1 MFTGLV
7 FLAVIIGSIIFHIWT
22 PWWWTD
28 IASNWSAMDDTII
41 LSFWIGGGVFILVCL
56 FMVYCIFRY
65 QYKEGRRS
73 EYKPEDKKLEK
84 GLTWLTTIGVVA
96 LLAPGLVVWNN
107 YIRVPENAIQVEVMA
122 WQWGWKYRLPGKDG
136 KLGASNN
143 RIISDD
149 NPYGLNIDDPNG
161 KDDVFVESNELHLLK
176 DRPVKILLRSID
188 VLHNFY
194 VPQFRSKMDAVPG
207 TITFYWFEPNKN
219 GEYEVLCAEYCGV
232 AHYAMRGKV
241 VVEDEGSYNKWL
253 SEQETFSSFTAKNI
267 NNKLN
272 NKKLVKI
279 NNLSSNKNSILKE
292 QDVRLIKYK

>member
-7 FLAVIIGSIIFHIWT
+7 FLAVIIGSIVFHVWT

-107 YIRVPENAIQVEVMA
+107 YIRVPDNAIQVEVMA
-122 WQWGWKYRLPGKDG
+122 WQWGWKYRLPGQDG

-207 TITFYWFEPNKN
+207 TITYYWFEPNKN

-253 SEQETFSSFTAKNI
+253 SEQETFSSFTAKNR

-272 NKKLVKI
+272 KKKLVKI

-292 QDVRLIKYK
+292 QDVR

>member
-1 MFTGLV
+1 MFTGLL
-7 FLAVIIGSIIFHIWT
+7 FLAVIIGSIIFHVWT

-122 WQWGWKYRLPGKDG
+122 WQWGWKYRLPGQDG

-143 RIISDD
+143 RIISDN
-149 NPYGLNIDDPNG
+149 NPYGLNVDDPNG

-207 TITFYWFEPNKN
+207 TITYYWFEPNKN

-253 SEQETFSSFTAKNI
+253 SEQETFSSFTAKNR

-272 NKKLVKI
+272 KKKFVKI

-292 QDVRLIKYK
+292 QDVR

>member
-1 MFTGLV
+1 MFTGLL
-7 FLAVIIGSIIFHIWT
+7 FLAVIIGSIVFHVWT

-122 WQWGWKYRLPGKDG
+122 WQWGWKYRLPGQDG

-207 TITFYWFEPNKN
+207 TITYYWFEPNKK

-253 SEQETFSSFTAKNI
+253 SEQETFSSFTAKNR

-272 NKKLVKI
+272 KKKFVKI

-292 QDVRLIKYK
+292 QDVR

>member
-1 MFTGLV
+1 MFTGLL
-7 FLAVIIGSIIFHIWT
+7 FLAVIIGSIVFHIWT

-107 YIRVPENAIQVEVMA
+107 YIRVPDNAIQVEVMA
-122 WQWGWKYRLPGKDG
+122 WQWGWKYRLPGQDG

-207 TITFYWFEPNKN
+207 TITYYWFEPNKN

-241 VVEDEGSYNKWL
+241 VVEDEASYNKWL
-253 SEQETFSSFTAKNI
+253 SEQETFSSFTAKNR

-272 NKKLVKI
+272 KKKFVKI

-292 QDVRLIKYK
+292 QDVR

>member
-1 MFTGLV
+1 MITGLV
-7 FLAVIIGSIIFHIWT
+7 FLAVIIGSIIFHVWT

-207 TITFYWFEPNKN
+207 TITYYWFEPNKN

-253 SEQETFSSFTAKNI
+253 SEQETFSSFTAKNR

-292 QDVRLIKYK
+292 QDVR

>member
-1 MFTGLV
+1 MFTGLI
-7 FLAVIIGSIIFHIWT
+7 FLAVIIGSIVFHVWT

-107 YIRVPENAIQVEVMA
+107 YIRVPDNAIQVEVMA
-122 WQWGWKYRLPGKDG
+122 WQWGWKYRLPGQDG

-207 TITFYWFEPNKN
+207 TITYYWFEPNKN

-253 SEQETFSSFTAKNI
+253 SEQETFSSFTAKNR

-272 NKKLVKI
+272 KKKFVKI

-292 QDVRLIKYK
+292 QDVR

>member
-1 MFTGLV
+1 MFTGLL
-7 FLAVIIGSIIFHIWT
+7 FLAVIIGSIVFHVWT

-122 WQWGWKYRLPGKDG
+122 WQWGWKYRLPGQDG

-207 TITFYWFEPNKN
+207 TITYYWFEPNKK

-241 VVEDEGSYNKWL
+241 VVEEEGSYNKWL
-253 SEQETFSSFTAKNI
+253 SEQETFSSFTAKNR

-272 NKKLVKI
+272 KKKFVKI

-292 QDVRLIKYK
+292 QDVR

>member
-1 MFTGLV
+1 MFTGLI
-7 FLAVIIGSIIFHIWT
+7 FLAVIIGSIVFHVWT
-22 PWWWTD
+22 PWCWTD

-107 YIRVPENAIQVEVMA
+107 YIRVPDNAIQVEVMA
-122 WQWGWKYRLPGKDG
+122 WQWGWKYRLPGQDG

-207 TITFYWFEPNKN
+207 TITYYWFEPNKN

-253 SEQETFSSFTAKNI
+253 SEQETFSSFTAKNR

-272 NKKLVKI
+272 KKKFVKI

-292 QDVRLIKYK
+292 QDVR

>member
-1 MFTGLV
+1 MFTGLL
-7 FLAVIIGSIIFHIWT
+7 FLAVIIGSIVFHVWT

-107 YIRVPENAIQVEVMA
+107 YIRVPDNAIQVEVMA
-122 WQWGWKYRLPGKDG
+122 WQWGWKYRLPGQDG

-207 TITFYWFEPNKN
+207 TITYYWFEPNKN

-253 SEQETFSSFTAKNI
+253 SEQETFSSFTAKNR

-272 NKKLVKI
+272 NKKFVKI
-279 NNLSSNKNSILKE
+279 NNLSSDKNSILKE
-292 QDVRLIKYK
+292 QDVR

>member
-1 MFTGLV
+1 MFTGLI
-7 FLAVIIGSIIFHIWT
+7 FLAVIIGSIIFHVWT

-65 QYKEGRRS
+65 QYKEVRRS

-107 YIRVPENAIQVEVMA
+107 YIRVPDNAIQVEVMA
-122 WQWGWKYRLPGKDG
+122 WQWGWKYRLPGQDG

-253 SEQETFSSFTAKNI
+253 SEQETFSSFTAKNR

-272 NKKLVKI
+272 KKKLVKI

-292 QDVRLIKYK
+292 QDVR

>member
-7 FLAVIIGSIIFHIWT
+7 FLAVIIGSIVFHVWT

-107 YIRVPENAIQVEVMA
+107 YIRVPDNAIQVEVMA
-122 WQWGWKYRLPGKDG
+122 WQWGWKYRLPGQDG

-207 TITFYWFEPNKN
+207 TITYYWFEPNKN

-241 VVEDEGSYNKWL
+241 VVEEEGSYNKWL
-253 SEQETFSSFTAKNI
+253 SEQETFSSFTAKNR

-272 NKKLVKI
+272 KKKFVKI

-292 QDVRLIKYK
+292 QDVR

>member
-1 MFTGLV
+1 MFTGLI
-7 FLAVIIGSIIFHIWT
+7 FLAVIIGSIVFHVWT

-107 YIRVPENAIQVEVMA
+107 YIRVPDNAIQVEVMA
-122 WQWGWKYRLPGKDG
+122 WQWGWKYRLPGQDG

-207 TITFYWFEPNKN
+207 TITYYWFEPNKN

-253 SEQETFSSFTAKNI
+253 SEQETFSSFTAKNRK
-267 NNKLN
+267 NKLN
-272 NKKLVKI
+272 KKKFVKI
-279 NNLSSNKNSILKE
+279 NNVSRDKNSILKE
-292 QDVRLIKYK
+292 QDVR

>member
-1 MFTGLV
+1 MFTGLL
-7 FLAVIIGSIIFHIWT
+7 FLAVIVGSIVFHVWT

-107 YIRVPENAIQVEVMA
+107 YIRVPDNAIQVEVMA
-122 WQWGWKYRLPGKDG
+122 WQWGWKYRLPGQDG

-207 TITFYWFEPNKN
+207 TITYYWFEPNKN

-253 SEQETFSSFTAKNI
+253 SEQETFSSFTAKNR

-272 NKKLVKI
+272 KKKFVKI
-279 NNLSSNKNSILKE
+279 NNLSSDKNSILKE
-292 QDVRLIKYK
+292 QDVR

>member
-7 FLAVIIGSIIFHIWT
+7 FLAVIIGSIVFHVWT

-107 YIRVPENAIQVEVMA
+107 YIRVPDNAIQVEVMA
-122 WQWGWKYRLPGKDG
+122 WQWGWKYRLPGQDG

-207 TITFYWFEPNKN
+207 TITYYWFEPNKN

-253 SEQETFSSFTAKNI
+253 SEQETFSSFTAKNR

-272 NKKLVKI
+272 KKKFVKI
-279 NNLSSNKNSILKE
+279 NNLSSDKNSILKE
-292 QDVRLIKYK
+292 QDVR

>member
-1 MFTGLV
+1 MFTGLI
-7 FLAVIIGSIIFHIWT
+7 FLAVIIGSIVFHVWT

-107 YIRVPENAIQVEVMA
+107 YIRVPDNAIQVEVMA
-122 WQWGWKYRLPGKDG
+122 WQWGWKYRLPGQDG

-207 TITFYWFEPNKN
+207 TITYYWFEPNKK

-253 SEQETFSSFTAKNI
+253 SEQETFSSFTAKNR

-272 NKKLVKI
+272 KKKLVKI
-279 NNLSSNKNSILKE
+279 NNLSSDKNSILKE
-292 QDVRLIKYK
+292 QDVR

>member
-7 FLAVIIGSIIFHIWT
+7 FLAVIVGSIVFHVWT

-28 IASNWSAMDDTII
+28 IASNWSAMDDTIV

-84 GLTWLTTIGVVA
+84 VLTWLTTIGVVA

-107 YIRVPENAIQVEVMA
+107 YIRVPDNAIHVEVVA
-122 WQWGWKYRLPGKDG
+122 WQWGWKYRLPGEDG
-136 KLGASNN
+136 KLGTSSN

-149 NPYGLNIDDPNG
+149 NPYGMNIDDPNG

-207 TITFYWFEPNKN
+207 TITYYWFEPNKN

-241 VVEDEGSYNKWL
+241 VVEDEASYNKWL
-253 SEQETFSSFTAKNI
+253 SEQETFSSFTAKNR

-272 NKKLVKI
+272 KKKLVKI

-292 QDVRLIKYK
+292 QDVR

>member
-1 MFTGLV
+1 MFTGLI
-7 FLAVIIGSIIFHIWT
+7 FLAVIVGSIVFHVWT

-107 YIRVPENAIQVEVMA
+107 YIRVPDNAIQVEVMA
-122 WQWGWKYRLPGKDG
+122 WQWGWKYRLPGQDG

-253 SEQETFSSFTAKNI
+253 SEQETFSSFTAKNR

-272 NKKLVKI
+272 KKKFVKI

-292 QDVRLIKYK
+292 QDVR

>member
-1 MFTGLV
+1 
-7 FLAVIIGSIIFHIWT
+7 
-22 PWWWTD
+22 
-28 IASNWSAMDDTII
+28 MDDTII

-107 YIRVPENAIQVEVMA
+107 YIRVPDNAIHVEVVA
-122 WQWGWKYRLPGKDG
+122 WQWGWKYRLPGEDG
-136 KLGASNN
+136 KLGTSSN

-149 NPYGLNIDDPNG
+149 NPYGMNIDDPNG

-207 TITFYWFEPNKN
+207 TITYYWFEPNKN

-253 SEQETFSSFTAKNI
+253 SEQETFSSFTAKNR

-272 NKKLVKI
+272 KKKFVKI

-292 QDVRLIKYK
+292 QDVR

>member
-7 FLAVIIGSIIFHIWT
+7 FLAVIIGSIVFHVWT

-107 YIRVPENAIQVEVMA
+107 YIRVPDNAIQVEVMA
-122 WQWGWKYRLPGKDG
+122 WQWGWKYRLPGQDG

-207 TITFYWFEPNKN
+207 TITYYWFEPNKN

-241 VVEDEGSYNKWL
+241 VVEDEVSYNKWL
-253 SEQETFSSFTAKNI
+253 SEQVTFSSFTAKNR

-272 NKKLVKI
+272 KKKLVKI

-292 QDVRLIKYK
+292 QDVR

>member
-7 FLAVIIGSIIFHIWT
+7 FLAVIIGSIVFHVWT

-107 YIRVPENAIQVEVMA
+107 YIRVPDNAIQVEVMA
-122 WQWGWKYRLPGKDG
+122 WQWGWKYRLPGQDG

-207 TITFYWFEPNKN
+207 TITYYWFEPNKK

-253 SEQETFSSFTAKNI
+253 SEQETFSSFTAKNR

-272 NKKLVKI
+272 KKKFVKI

-292 QDVRLIKYK
+292 QDVR

>member
-7 FLAVIIGSIIFHIWT
+7 FLAVIIGSIVFHVWT

-107 YIRVPENAIQVEVMA
+107 YIRVPDNAIQVEVMA
-122 WQWGWKYRLPGKDG
+122 WQWGWKYRLPGQDG

-161 KDDVFVESNELHLLK
+161 KDDVFVESEELHLLK

-207 TITFYWFEPNKN
+207 TITYYWFEPNKK

-253 SEQETFSSFTAKNI
+253 SEQETFSSFTAKNR

-272 NKKLVKI
+272 KKKFVKI

-292 QDVRLIKYK
+292 QDVR

>member
-7 FLAVIIGSIIFHIWT
+7 FLAVIIGSIIFHVWT

-84 GLTWLTTIGVVA
+84 SLTWLTTIGVVA

-107 YIRVPENAIQVEVMA
+107 YIRVPDNAIQVEVMA
-122 WQWGWKYRLPGKDG
+122 WQWGWKYRLPGEDG
-136 KLGASNN
+136 KLGTSSN

-161 KDDVFVESNELHLLK
+161 KDDVFVASNELHLLK
-176 DRPVKILLRSID
+176 NRPVKILLRSID

-241 VVEDEGSYNKWL
+241 VVENEDSYNKWL
-253 SEQETFSSFTAKNI
+253 TEQETFSSFTAKNR
-267 NNKLN
+267 NNELN
-272 NKKLVKI
+272 EKKLVKI
-279 NNLSSNKNSILKE
+279 SNLSSKENSVLRK
-292 QDVRLIKYK
+292 QNVR

>member
-7 FLAVIIGSIIFHIWT
+7 FLAVILGSIIFHVWT

-207 TITFYWFEPNKN
+207 TITFYWFQPNKN

-253 SEQETFSSFTAKNI
+253 SEQETFSSFTAKNR
-267 NNKLN
+267 NNKLKE
-272 NKKLVKI
+272 KKLVKI
-279 NNLSSNKNSILKE
+279 NNLSSKKNSILRK
-292 QDVRLIKYK
+292 QNVR

>member
-1 MFTGLV
+1 MFTGLL
-7 FLAVIIGSIIFHIWT
+7 FLAVIIGSIVFHFWT

-96 LLAPGLVVWNN
+96 LLAPGLVVWKN
-107 YIRVPENAIQVEVMA
+107 YIRVPDNAIQVEVMA
-122 WQWGWKYRLPGKDG
+122 WQWGWKYRLPGQDG

-161 KDDVFVESNELHLLK
+161 QDDVFVESNELHLLK

-207 TITFYWFEPNKN
+207 TITYYWFEPNKN

-253 SEQETFSSFTAKNI
+253 SEQETFSSFTAKNR

-272 NKKLVKI
+272 KKKFVKI

-292 QDVRLIKYK
+292 QDVR